1 MINGLINTFEELN
14 GLKTIYID
22 ELQTGVVTQ
31 DEINTLDGVTSNIQS
46 QINSLQNVVSGLG
59 TITISGLTVS
69 GVIFKP
75 YLEEYYDDKTE
86 VTEKV
91 GNAYNTIMDTF
102 TNYYTKSSIN
112 SITSTISGNIDTISG
127 NIASISGLI
136 YNTISSNINN
146 NSLSITSVSSYINNT
161 ISSNIYN
168 NSLSITSVS
177 SYIYN
182 TISNNIYN
190 NALNITSV
198 SSYIYNTISNNI
210 YTSNN
215 HIVSI
220 SSLIYNTISSNINNN
235 ALNITSV
242 SSYIYNTISSN
253 IYNNALNIT
262 SVSSYIYNTISNNIY
277 ISNNNMVSISSLI
290 YSTISNNIDSIS
302 GLIYNTISSRI
313 KNVSDVA
320 NTADE
325 DATYSR
331 KQIDT
336 QGTKIMNF
344 FGIEVWDP
352 PPSALNQR
360 IIDAKKA
367 GTDAQD
373 TATAA
378 ASSASSNTAAITA
391 IAIVLGFN
399 SVGLLIT
406 AVGAGTAYTSLAA
419 TVTAL
424 GLTSSGHSFN
434 LTTLNTKTQ
443 YMNTNYDLSNNYT
456 VFTSDIKVSQP
467 LTSSIANVFLS
478 SSVDGN
484 SFFCNTVKFYK
495 DITIDGT
502 IINTDISSIKNKVQY
517 MNVDTVSLPNTST
530 FLSNINIC
538 DPSHPDYIPYVHLS
552 LNETSSFFNNNV
564 HFYKDISID
573 GTITNTSLTNK
584 IQYITGISGNT
595 LVNSSLYIQNSTDPT
610 KYISK
615 LANDYAQLSYIG
627 TNLTISGNVTINGS
641 ISNNEITT
649 ISGLVNTISGNINTI
664 SGLVNT
670 NKLNINTIS
679 GLVNTN
685 KLNITTLSG
694 QINTL
699 SGQIN
704 NANNLPNAITVQGDS
719 TTGYTINIG
728 AANSKVYIN
737 GDLYYNNDLFLRI
750 ANSDGNQVG
759 MDEYI
764 NQMF

>member
-210 YTSNN
+210 Y
-215 HIVSI
+215 
-220 SSLIYNTISSNINNN
+220 
-235 ALNITSV
+235 
-242 SSYIYNTISSN
+242 
-253 IYNNALNIT
+253 
-262 SVSSYIYNTISNNIY
+262 
-277 ISNNNMVSISSLI
+277 ISNNNIVSISSLI

-679 GLVNTN
+679 GLVNTISGNINTISGLVNTNKLNINTISGLVNTN